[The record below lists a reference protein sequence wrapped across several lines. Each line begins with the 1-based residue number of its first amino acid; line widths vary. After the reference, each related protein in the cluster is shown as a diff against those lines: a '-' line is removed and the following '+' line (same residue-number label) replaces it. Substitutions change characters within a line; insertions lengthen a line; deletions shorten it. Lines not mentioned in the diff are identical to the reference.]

1 MIILLCG
8 AAIIFKT
15 FYQKSVALSSST
27 EAEFVS
33 ASDAGK
39 MILYIRSILIELGFD
54 LSTPTKLYVD
64 NTGAVFMVEAQ
75 APTKRTRHVD
85 IRYFA
90 LLDWSRT
97 GRLAAVPIPTDLNIS
112 DSMTKAT
119 GRIKFHQH
127 ADNYMGRVLP
137 TMGRVLPTYVTDN
150 HPQVKPVYLHNM
162 DGQQPP
168 ISFSALRY
176 SASPSVPLWLQ
187 FVSESMGGGG
197 DEDSR

>member
-1 MIILLCG
+1 
-8 AAIIFKT
+8 
-15 FYQKSVALSSST
+15 
-27 EAEFVS
+27 
-33 ASDAGK
+33 
-39 MILYIRSILIELGFD
+39 
-54 LSTPTKLYVD
+54 
-64 NTGAVFMVEAQ
+64 MVEAQ

-97 GRLAAVPIPTDLNIS
+97 GQLAAVPIPTDLNIS

-127 ADNYMGRVLP
+127 ADIYMGRVP
-137 TMGRVLPTYVTDN
+137 PTYVTDN

-168 ISFSALRY
+168 ISVLLSDTQLHPAFRFGYNSYQRA
-176 SASPSVPLWLQ
+176 W
-187 FVSESMGGGG
+187 GGGVMRTV
-197 DEDSR
+197 DSILYSLF